1 MKKSLLLLPLVM
13 LAACTNPDPNPIGG
27 RPNDMIVPGEGNTPD
42 YVPSDIPEFSYAIV
56 QYDGQTA
63 DDQATYPA
71 NDIDLNP
78 DLTTWTDNITVTYSG
93 DKATVTGPGKATIN
107 GANVDISLPTD
118 KLCRIV
124 VTGSSSNGSLRISG
138 DRKHLLQLENLTL
151 TSTDRPAIN
160 DQVKKRVFVNLVG
173 KTVVEDGA
181 TYAVTAEDR
190 KGCFFAEDHV
200 IIGGSGALQ
209 IKGNYRHGL
218 ATDGFL
224 FVNSGA
230 TLVVTDAAKNAI
242 HVKGSSSQNNAFR
255 GIEVVGGY
263 IYANTSAPAGKAMKC
278 DGTVRIRGGEL
289 SLNCSGIAAWDNVD
303 GSLSSA
309 ACIKSDKNVSIS
321 GADLTLT
328 ATGAGAKAINAATDI
343 EISGGTLHIAM
354 TGSQSS
360 EQGDISTPK
369 GLGCNG
375 ILRIS
380 GGGTYISAT
389 GAGARAIDAD
399 GGTDISGGVSYAFGR
414 AWGLRT
420 AAATA
425 AVTAGVLLSGGEQ
438 NTQIEGCASYNYQN
452 VTPDQETTIM
462 NETEDA
468 VLAAFR
474 WPVAIPTANLLLH
487 R

>member
-1 MKKSLLLLPLVM
+1 MKKLLLLLPLAT
-13 LAACTNPDPNPIGG
+13 LAACTNPDPNPNGG
-27 RPNDMIVPGEGNTPD
+27 RPDDVVVPGEGNTPP
-42 YVPSDIPEFSYAIV
+42 YVPSDIPTFSHNIAP
-56 QYDGQTA
+56 YDGQTA
-63 DDQATYPA
+63 GDQSTYPA

-78 DLTTWTDNITVTYSG
+78 DMTTWTDVINVTYSG

-107 GANVDISLPTD
+107 GANVDLSLPTD
-118 KLCRIV
+118 KLCKII

-138 DRKHLLQLENLTL
+138 DRKHLMQLENLTL

-173 KTVVEDGA
+173 KTAIEDGA
-181 TYAVTAEDR
+181 NYVSTAEDR

-200 IIGGSGALQ
+200 IIGGSGTLQ

-242 HVKGSSSQNNAFR
+242 HVKGSASQNNAFR

-278 DGTVRIRGGEL
+278 DGTVRIRGGKL
-289 SLNCSGIAAWDNVD
+289 NLNCSGIAAWDNVD

-328 ATGAGAKAINAATDI
+328 ATGNGAKAINAATDI
-343 EISGGTLHIAM
+343 EISGGMLYIAM

-360 EQGDISTPK
+360 EQGDTSTPK
-369 GLGCNG
+369 GLGCGG
-375 ILRIS
+375 ILKIS

-389 GAGARAIDAD
+389 GTGARAIDAD
-399 GGTDISGGVSYAFGR
+399 GGVNIGGGVSYAFGR

-420 AAATA
+420 VATA
-425 AVTAGVLLSGGEQ
+425 TVTAGVLLSGGEQ
-438 NTQIEGCASYNYQN
+438 NTQIEGCASYNYQS
-452 VTPDQETTIM
+452 VTPDQETVIM
-462 NETEDA
+462 TETEDA

-474 WPVAIPTANLLLH
+474 WPVAMTTANLLLH

>member
-1 MKKSLLLLPLVM
+1 MLLPLAT
-13 LAACTNPDPNPIGG
+13 LAACTNPEPNPDGK
-27 RPNDMIVPGEGNTPD
+27 RPDDVIVPGEGNTPT
-42 YVPSDIPEFSYAIV
+42 YTPSEIPTFGYTIA

-63 DDQATYPA
+63 EDQVGYPA
-71 NDIDLNP
+71 DDIDLNP
-78 DLTTWTDNITVTYSG
+78 DMTTWTDVITVTYSG
-93 DKATVTGPGKATIN
+93 DKASATGPGTTSIN
-107 GANVDISLPTD
+107 GANVDITLPAD
-118 KLCRIV
+118 KLCKIV

-138 DRKHLLQLENLTL
+138 DRKHLIQLENLTL

-173 KTVVEDGA
+173 KTTIEDGA
-181 TYAVTAEDR
+181 NYISTAEDR

-200 IIGGSGALQ
+200 IIGGSGVLQ

-242 HVKGSSSQNNAFR
+242 HVKGSASQNNAFR

-278 DGTVRIRGGEL
+278 DGSVRIRGGKL
-289 SLNCSGIAAWDNVD
+289 NLNCSGIATWDDAD

-309 ACIKSDKNVSIS
+309 ACIKSDQNVIIS
-321 GADLTLT
+321 GADMTLT
-328 ATGAGAKAINAATDI
+328 ATGAGAKAINATTDI

-354 TGSQSS
+354 TGAQSS
-360 EQGDISTPK
+360 EQGDTSTPK

-375 ILRIS
+375 ALKIN
-380 GGGTYISAT
+380 GGGIYISAT

-399 GGTDISGGVSYAFGR
+399 GGIDISGGVSYIFGR
-414 AWGLRT
+414 AWGIRT
-420 AAATA
+420 AATA
-425 AVTAGVLLSGGEQ
+425 AITAGVLLSGGEQ
-438 NTQIEGCASYNYQN
+438 NSQIEGCTTYTYQN
-452 VTPDQETTIM
+452 VPTDHETVIM

-468 VLAAFR
+468 VIAAFR
-474 WPVAIPTANLLLH
+474 WPVAMTTANLLLH